1 MAVGSSPTSGMP
13 LAPRVEVKFMRSW
26 ILLKMELRFGCLSA
40 QGIDLHKCK
49 QPFVDADVSFS
60 VTAKAAYL
68 EGEPN

>member
-1 MAVGSSPTSGMP
+1 
-13 LAPRVEVKFMRSW
+13 MRSW